1 MNRIFSGVLFSLL
14 LGSSIPVVFAGPADL
29 DNDGVLN
36 SYDPDM
42 DGDGIPNVY
51 EQYNPDLKYRLGSD
65 GAGDL
70 DGDGWTNAEEYRAV
84 TDLYDPNSNPDM
96 LTGPELQKVF
106 GFERIFSRITPGRTD
121 NGPVTFNRNAVTKF

>member
-14 LGSSIPVVFAGPADL
+14 LGSAIPLAFAGPADL

-65 GAGDL
+65 GAGE
-70 DGDGWTNAEEYRAV
+70 GV
-84 TDLYDPNSNPDM
+84 
-96 LTGPELQKVF
+96 
-106 GFERIFSRITPGRTD
+106 
-121 NGPVTFNRNAVTKF
+121 